1 MHRAQ
6 VTLLAAALTL
16 TPACAA
22 DSTSSFSGD
31 AAFAHAR
38 RAIEFGPRPSG
49 SPALGQLQSYILEQL
64 QASRCEVT
72 QDTFTARTPRGEI
85 AMTNII
91 ARFPGSPGARAIAVT
106 GHYDTKFFDDRV
118 FVGASDGASST
129 GLLLE
134 LARALA
140 DEPRTDDVYIV
151 FFDGEEAA
159 VEWTEYDKLYG
170 SRHLALKW
178 REDGTLARLKA
189 VINVDMIGDRDL
201 NLRRE
206 ENSTPALVNLVWQ
219 VARDLGY
226 GAYFEGS
233 WINIDDD
240 HMPFLQLGAPAI
252 DLIDFDYPHWHEASD
267 TLDKLSPQSLE
278 IVGRVVH
285 ESIRRLEKQ

>member
-6 VTLLAAALTL
+6 VTLLGAVLAL

-22 DSTSSFSGD
+22 AEFSGE

-38 RAIEFGPRPSG
+38 RAVEFGPRPSG
-49 SPALGQLQSYILEQL
+49 SAALAELRAYILEQL
-64 QASRCEVT
+64 TDCRCQVT
-72 QDTFTARTPRGEI
+72 EDHFTARTPRGEI

-91 ARFPGSPGARAIAVT
+91 ARFPGPPGARAIAVT

-118 FVGASDGASST
+118 FLGASDGASST

-140 DEPRTDDVYIV
+140 GEPRADDVYVV

-159 VEWTEYDKLYG
+159 AEWTEADKLYG
-170 SRHLALKW
+170 SRHLALQW
-178 REDGTLARLKA
+178 RADGTLARLKA
-189 VINVDMIGDRDL
+189 LINVDMIGDRDL
-201 NLRRE
+201 TIHKE
-206 ENSTPALVNLVWQ
+206 ENSSPHLIELVWQ
-219 VARDLGY
+219 TARDLGY
-226 GAYFEGS
+226 GRYFLPT

-267 TLDKLSPQSLE
+267 TLDKLSPRSLE
-278 IVGRVVH
+278 VVGRVVH
-285 ESIRRLEKQ
+285 ETVRRLERR